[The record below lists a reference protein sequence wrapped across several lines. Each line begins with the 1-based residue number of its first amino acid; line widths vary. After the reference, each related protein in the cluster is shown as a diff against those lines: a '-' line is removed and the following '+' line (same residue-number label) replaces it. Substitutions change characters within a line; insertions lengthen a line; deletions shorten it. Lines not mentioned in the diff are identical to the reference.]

1 MKLGRRTLGALMLI
15 VTFVSGGL
23 VGMALEEAL
32 GIDWFEF
39 LDTDRDDRGRS
50 LLAGLDLSSEQ
61 RARAKQVLE
70 RQADRLEKYWE
81 DRLPEIEGILEESY
95 AEIRGQLDA
104 DQRAKFDKR
113 VRKLK
118 GRVPEEMRDD

>member
-1 MKLGRRTLGALMLI
+1 MTLGRRTVGVLLLLVSFG
-15 VTFVSGGL
+15 SGGL

-50 LLAGLDLSSEQ
+50 LLAGLELSREQ
-61 RARAKQVLE
+61 RARARQILE
-70 RQADRLEKYWE
+70 RQEDRLEDYWE
-81 DRLPEIEGILEESY
+81 ERLPEIEGILEESY
-95 AEIRGQLDA
+95 AEIRAELDP

-118 GRVPEEMRDD
+118 GRVPEEMRDN

>member
-1 MKLGRRTLGALMLI
+1 MKLGRRTVGALMLV

-50 LLAGLDLSSEQ
+50 LLAGLELSSEQ
-61 RARAKQVLE
+61 RARAKQILE
-70 RQADRLEKYWE
+70 RQEDRLEQYWE
-81 DRLPEIEGILEESY
+81 DRLPEIERMLEESY
-95 AEIRGQLDA
+95 TEIRADLDPE
-104 DQRAKFDKR
+104 QRAKFDKR

>member
-1 MKLGRRTLGALMLI
+1 MKLGRRTAGALLL
-15 VTFVSGGL
+15 VVSFVSGGL

-39 LDTDRDDRGRS
+39 LDTDRGDRGRS
-50 LLAGLDLSSEQ
+50 LLGGLGLSGEQ
-61 RARAKQVLE
+61 RARAKRILE
-70 RQADRLEKYWE
+70 RQEDRLEQYWE

-95 AEIRGQLDA
+95 AEIRAGLDPE
-104 DQRAKFDKR
+104 QREQFDKR

-118 GRVPEEMRDD
+118 GQVPEEMRDD